1 MNGGTPESERFM
13 ALVARLQADDPLLT
27 PIQAGLVVSA
37 GLGIAGDSRT
47 FARLLGLAHAL
58 VLRELTAL
66 SARDLLCVMKRD
78 ARTMRSHFVPGD
90 AAVRYAALF
99 QSGDTI

>member
-1 MNGGTPESERFM
+1 MNGETSETERFM

-27 PIQAGLVVSA
+27 PIQAGLVVA
-37 GLGIAGDSRT
+37 AYLGTAGDSRT

-66 SARDLLCVMKRD
+66 VARNLLRVTKRD
-78 ARTMRSHFVPGD
+78 GRTMRSHFVPGD
-90 AAVRYAALF
+90 AAARYAALF
-99 QSGDTI
+99 QSDT

>member
-1 MNGGTPESERFM
+1 MNSERPEVERFM
-13 ALVARLQADDPLLT
+13 ALIARLQADDPLLT
-27 PIQAGLVVSA
+27 PIQAGLVVAA

-66 SARDLLCVMKRD
+66 VARNLLRVTKRD
-78 ARTMRSHFVPGD
+78 GRTMRSYFMPGD
-90 AAVRYAALF
+90 AAARYAALF
-99 QSGDTI
+99 EIDDTI

>member
-1 MNGGTPESERFM
+1 MNGERPEVERFM

-27 PIQAGLVVSA
+27 PIQAGLVVAA

-47 FARLLGLAHAL
+47 FARLLDLAHAL

-66 SARDLLCVMKRD
+66 VARNLLYVTKRD
-78 ARTMRSHFVPGD
+78 GRTMRSHFVPGD
-90 AAVRYAALF
+90 AVARYAPLF
-99 QSGDTI
+99 QRDDTI

>member
-1 MNGGTPESERFM
+1 MNGGTPESERFV

-27 PIQAGLVVSA
+27 PIQAGLVVAA
-37 GLGIAGDSRT
+37 GLGIAGDSRA

-58 VLRELTAL
+58 VLRELSVL
-66 SARDLLCVMKRD
+66 VVRNLLYVTKRD
-78 ARTMRSHFVPGD
+78 GRTMRSHFVPGD
-90 AAVRYAALF
+90 VAARYAALF

>member
-1 MNGGTPESERFM
+1 MNGETPETERFM
-13 ALVARLQADDPLLT
+13 ALVARLRADDPLLT
-27 PIQAGLVVSA
+27 AIQAGLVVAA

-66 SARDLLCVMKRD
+66 VARNLLRVTKRD
-78 ARTMRSHFVPGD
+78 GRTMRSYFVPGE
-90 AAVRYAALF
+90 AVARYASLF
-99 QSGDTI
+99 QRDETI

>member
-1 MNGGTPESERFM
+1 MNGEPPEVERFM

-27 PIQAGLVVSA
+27 PIQAGLVVAA

-66 SARDLLCVMKRD
+66 VARDLLRVAKRD
-78 ARTMRSHFVPGD
+78 GRTMRSHFVPGD
-90 AAVRYAALF
+90 AAARFALLF
-99 QSGDTI
+99 QRDDTI

>member
-1 MNGGTPESERFM
+1 MNGKTSETERFM

-27 PIQAGLVVSA
+27 PIQAGLVVAA

-47 FARLLGLAHAL
+47 LAHLLGLAHAL

-66 SARDLLCVMKRD
+66 VARDLLRVTKRD
-78 ARTMRSHFVPGD
+78 GRTMRSHFVPGD
-90 AAVRYAALF
+90 AAARYAALF
-99 QSGDTI
+99 QRDDTI

>member
-1 MNGGTPESERFM
+1 MNGETPETERFM
-13 ALVARLQADDPLLT
+13 ALVARLRADDPLLT
-27 PIQAGLVVSA
+27 PIQAGLVVAA

-66 SARDLLCVMKRD
+66 VARNLLRVTKRD
-78 ARTMRSHFVPGD
+78 GRTMRSHFVPGE
-90 AAVRYAALF
+90 AAARYAALF
-99 QSGDTI
+99 QRDDTI